1 MEITRKQYDEWYDSL
16 IGKLCPTH
24 GTVIKAGKWGHWCGK
39 KDVYGRWCE
48 GTTKYP
54 RPEGESLIIK

>member
-24 GTVIKAGKWGHWCGK
+24 GTVIKAGKYGNWCGE
-39 KDVYGRWCE
+39 KDLYGKMVRRYHQISYS
-48 GTTKYP
+48 YP
-54 RPEGESLIIK
+54 VCLS